1 MQPTTI
7 HNGTNRHAY
16 LYTKQKKIIHIFG
29 LICFSFNLTI
39 AHCFAVFNGV
49 ALC

>member
-1 MQPTTI
+1 MEQTVTRI
-7 HNGTNRHAY
+7 YIQN
-16 LYTKQKKIIHIFG
+16 KKKIIHIFG
-29 LICFSFNLTI
+29 LICFSFHLTI